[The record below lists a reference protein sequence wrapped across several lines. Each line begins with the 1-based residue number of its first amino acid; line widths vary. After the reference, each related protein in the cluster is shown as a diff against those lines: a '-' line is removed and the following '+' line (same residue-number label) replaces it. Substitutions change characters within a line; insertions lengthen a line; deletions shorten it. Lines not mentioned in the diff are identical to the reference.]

1 MNTAESVADYLS
13 GRAAPYGG
21 TLGDILGK
29 TPVCLWD
36 NPDELIEFWADKD
49 LSHVF
54 PQSTHPELANVWAN
68 IVAED
73 PSLNRARGAMVMEDY
88 EVANAALDSQLDAEM
103 IDIFTAGDDAAFAE
117 ALLELAAA

>member
-13 GRAAPYGG
+13 ERAANYGG
-21 TLGDILGK
+21 NLGDILSK

-36 NPDELIEFWADKD
+36 SPDELMEFWADKD
-49 LSHVF
+49 LSHVY
-54 PQSTHPELANVWAN
+54 PQSTHPHLAEVWSN

-73 PSLNRARGAMVMEDY
+73 APTNRARGASVMTDA
-88 EVANAALDSQLDAEM
+88 EVATAQFESQLDAEV
-103 IDIFTAGDDAAFAE
+103 IDIFHAGDDAEFAE